1 MKTATQERRTEDI
14 NRVTKV
20 TGAAAAKLPVKL
32 EHILVPID
40 FSEHSLHA
48 LRVAE
53 GLAKSTT
60 GTITLLHVI
69 EPLPML
75 PVPDSFSPFAA
86 EQPRIIKLAQKKLD
100 ALPAARGI
108 DPGLVGR
115 TVVRLGIPWNEIVN
129 TARELNRDAI
139 VIATHG
145 YTGWKHVFMGS
156 TAERVVRYASCPVLV
171 VR

>member
-1 MKTATQERRTEDI
+1 MKTATKEKGRTKHF
-14 NRVTKV
+14 NRVRNV
-20 TGAAAAKLPVKL
+20 ASPAPAAKIPVKL

-53 GLAKSTT
+53 GLAKSAA
-60 GTITLLHVI
+60 GNLTLLYVV
-69 EPLPML
+69 EPMMPTSEWAPLIVDTHQL
-75 PVPDSFSPFAA
+75 VKSC
-86 EQPRIIKLAQKKLD
+86 QRKLE
-100 ALPAARGI
+100 ALPAKEGI
-108 DPGLVGR
+108 DPQLIGRVLVK
-115 TVVRLGIPWNEIVN
+115 VGIPWNEIVN

-145 YTGWKHVFMGS
+145 YSGWKHVFMGS
-156 TAERVVRYASCPVLV
+156 TAERVVRHASCPVLV